1 MKEEFLNK
9 TGKAIQQVS
18 CDLMLLSEGES
29 IPVISEFQ
37 ERYGMSRG
45 TVQNALKYLKE
56 EGFIETVS
64 HGPNG
69 TILKSVDYPKLQ
81 KIVLDG
87 TIRGTMPLPYSKLYE
102 GFATGLY
109 EAFHL
114 EEIPLSMA
122 YVRGSKERLDLTS
135 EKTMHFSIVSKLAA
149 MKMIEAGGDLEILK
163 DFGPYSFLSKHVM
176 IFSNPSSDSII
187 EGMRVGI
194 DYSSFDQQILT
205 ESATVGKKVELVEI
219 PSHQL
224 IYSLEQGIIDVGIW
238 NFDEIKDRKLD
249 HLNYQFLEDSE
260 NDKLS
265 STAVCV
271 IQRDNLILKKILMN
285 VIDEEIILS
294 IQQNV
299 RKGKI
304 IPHY

>member
-18 CDLMLLSEGES
+18 CDLMLLSEGDS

-37 ERYGMSRG
+37 IRYGMSRG

-81 KIVLDG
+81 KIVIDG
-87 TIRGTMPLPYSKLYE
+87 TIRGTMPLPYSKMYE

-109 EAFHL
+109 EVFHT

-122 YVRGSKERLDLTS
+122 YVRGSKERLNLTS

-149 MKMIEAGGDLEILK
+149 MKAIETNRNLEILK

-176 IFSNPSSDSII
+176 IFSNPSCDYIVD
-187 EGMRVGI
+187 GMRVGI

-205 ESATVGKKVELVEI
+205 ESATANKEVKLVEI

-249 HLNYQFLEDSE
+249 YLNYHFLED
-260 NDKLS
+260 NDNDNLS

-271 IQRDNLILKKILMN
+271 IQKDNLILKKILMN
-285 VIDEEIILS
+285 VIDKEEILS
-294 IQQNV
+294 IQQKV
-299 RKGKI
+299 REGKI